1 VRWIAVRTAPLIIGE
16 RVAGPSGT
24 VEDVNERGEQEKARQ
39 TLTAIFDMTPDLV
52 CQARENG
59 EVSYLNPIA
68 RERIG
73 VPPDAPLDQTRIEQ
87 FLSDEQ

>member
-1 VRWIAVRTAPLIIGE
+1 
-16 RVAGPSGT
+16 
-24 VEDVNERGEQEKARQ
+24 
-39 TLTAIFDMTPDLV
+39 
-52 CQARENG
+52 G

-87 FLSDEQ
+87 FLSDEQIDRYRREVLPTAIRNGHWRGRAQVRLGGVSLPVDCTVL